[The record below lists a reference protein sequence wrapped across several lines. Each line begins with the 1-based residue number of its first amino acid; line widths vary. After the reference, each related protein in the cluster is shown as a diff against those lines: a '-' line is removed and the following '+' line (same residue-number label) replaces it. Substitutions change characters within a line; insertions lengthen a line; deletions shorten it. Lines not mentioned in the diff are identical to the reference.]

1 MPYLI
6 LCFRNRM
13 CGKCTRS
20 AAGSSF
26 QRVTAFESSMRT
38 SSTDLFLEQLSL
50 PFLTINNALYIPPL
64 SSTKSHSKCLVFV
77 VFVFG
82 VLLSHAFFSGNV
94 RKLKIP
100 IFPFIFRMYLSFTAW
115 GMNVRYVRDRH
126 HLFFL

>member
-6 LCFRNRM
+6 LHFRNLM

-38 SSTDLFLEQLSL
+38 SSTDVFLEQLSL

-64 SSTKSHSKCLVFV
+64 SSTKSQSKCFVFV
-77 VFVFG
+77 VCVIG
-82 VLLSHAFFSGNV
+82 VLLSRFLSGSG

-100 IFPFIFRMYLSFTAW
+100 IFPFIFRMFLSFTAW